1 MIARGFKS
9 VIWVA
14 TVGSAA
20 LGCYM
25 VSLRVA
31 TERNELLKVERQI
44 IEARSDIRTLQT
56 ELGTRGRMTQLEQW
70 NAEVLALAAPSSQQF
85 LKDEFTLARL
95 YREDP
100 TVAERSAE
108 VRLASAEAP
117 AAKPAEAAKPQAP
130 AVVRAVADRPAAA
143 APLIHRASFTPAEP
157 AKPAA
162 VKPERGPAAA
172 PTVKPAKPTPL
183 RTASARVDT
192 SPAAKPAAKPGKPG
206 AVPAR
211 ADAKP
216 AKAEGTATRT
226 AAKPAKPDPA
236 SVRTAAKP
244 AKAEATASRSA
255 AKPVV
260 AAAKPVREAAAAPRQ
275 PRVKGSGGN

>member
-31 TERNELLKVERQI
+31 TERNELAKVERQI
-44 IEARSDIRTLQT
+44 IEARRDIRSLQT

-70 NAEVLALAAPSSQQF
+70 NAEVLALSAPSSAQF

-95 YREDP
+95 YRNDP

-117 AAKPAEAAKPQAP
+117 AAKPGRGCEAGSAGD
-130 AVVRAVADRPAAA
+130 RAGGGRAPAAA
-143 APLIHRASFTPAEP
+143 AAADPPRQLHSGRAGRQAGGGQARAGRGRPRRRQAEQ
-157 AKPAA
+157 ARA
-162 VKPERGPAAA
+162 E
-172 PTVKPAKPTPL
+172 
-183 RTASARVDT
+183 RTASAAPDQAPTTGRPEPSGGHSRPPSRRRLRSEPPP
-192 SPAAKPAAKPGKPG
+192 SPRDAAAPPPSREPAARPAAAKPAA
-206 AVPAR
+206 
-211 ADAKP
+211 
-216 AKAEGTATRT
+216 
-226 AAKPAKPDPA
+226 
-236 SVRTAAKP
+236 
-244 AKAEATASRSA
+244 
-255 AKPVV
+255 

-275 PRVKGSGGN
+275 AKVKGSGGN

>member
-20 LGCYM
+20 LACYM

-31 TERNELLKVERQI
+31 TERNELAKVERQI
-44 IEARSDIRTLQT
+44 IAAKRDIRSLQT

-70 NAEVLALAAPSSQQF
+70 NAEVLALSAPSSAQF

-108 VRLASAEAP
+108 VRLASADTGTA
-117 AAKPAEAAKPQAP
+117 
-130 AVVRAVADRPAAA
+130 R
-143 APLIHRASFTPAEP
+143 PAEP

-162 VKPERGPAAA
+162 APVVRAVAEPPAAQPPMVHRA
-172 PTVKPAKPTPL
+172 SFATAEESAKPKP
-183 RTASARVDT
+183 
-192 SPAAKPAAKPGKPG
+192 PAAKPDKPRAERSASAASVKPQAAKPGQ
-206 AVPAR
+206 R
-211 ADAKP
+211 
-216 AKAEGTATRT
+216 TAT
-226 AAKPAKPDPA
+226 
-236 SVRTAAKP
+236 
-244 AKAEATASRSA
+244 
-255 AKPVV
+255 
-260 AAAKPVREAAAAPRQ
+260 AAAKPEAAPARSTAKASAKPETERTAALAKTVREAAATPRAK
-275 PRVKGSGGN
+275 VKGGGGN

>member
-31 TERNELLKVERQI
+31 TERNELAKVERQI
-44 IEARSDIRTLQT
+44 IEARRDIRSLQT

-70 NAEVLALAAPSSQQF
+70 NAEVLALAAPSSAQF
-85 LKDEFTLARL
+85 MKDEFTLARL

-117 AAKPAEAAKPQAP
+117 AARPAEAAKPEAP
-130 AVVRAVADRPAAA
+130 AAVQAVAERPAAA
-143 APLIHRASFTPAEP
+143 APLIHRASFTPGE
-157 AKPAA
+157 
-162 VKPERGPAAA
+162 
-172 PTVKPAKPTPL
+172 
-183 RTASARVDT
+183 
-192 SPAAKPAAKPGKPG
+192 PAAKPERPQPAAPTLKPNKPATQRVASAASAGAAPAVKPGVKLARPDSAPARTAAKP
-206 AVPAR
+206 
-211 ADAKP
+211 DAP
-216 AKAEGTATRT
+216 SIRT
-226 AAKPAKPDPA
+226 AAKPAKTDSTPA
-236 SVRTAAKP
+236 RTAAKPTKLEAAPSRTAAKP
-244 AKAEATASRSA
+244 AVVA
-255 AKPVV
+255 AKPL
-260 AAAKPVREAAAAPRQ
+260 REAAAAARPAK
-275 PRVKGSGGN
+275 VKGSGGN

>member
-31 TERNELLKVERQI
+31 TERNELAKVEHQI
-44 IEARSDIRTLQT
+44 VETQRDIRSLQT

-95 YREDP
+95 YRNDP

-117 AAKPAEAAKPQAP
+117 AAAPAEAAKPQAP
-130 AVVRAVADRPAAA
+130 AIVRAVGEPPAAQ
-143 APLIHRASFTPAEP
+143 PPMIHRASFTTATAEAPVKARPEAPKPARPAARGAAPASTAKAEATP
-157 AKPAA
+157 AQGSAKPGKA
-162 VKPERGPAAA
+162 PEP
-172 PTVKPAKPTPL
+172 
-183 RTASARVDT
+183 RTASAT
-192 SPAAKPAAKPGKPG
+192 STKPQPDSARKAVALAAKPAAKP
-206 AVPAR
+206 AAI
-211 ADAKP
+211 
-216 AKAEGTATRT
+216 
-226 AAKPAKPDPA
+226 AAKPATKPAAP
-236 SVRTAAKP
+236 AAKP
-244 AKAEATASRSA
+244 AM
-255 AKPVV
+255 KPAV
-260 AAAKPVREAAAAPRQ
+260 AAARPVREAAAEPRQ
-275 PRVKGSGGN
+275 ARAKGSGGN

>member
-31 TERNELLKVERQI
+31 TERNELAKVERQI
-44 IEARSDIRTLQT
+44 IEARRDIRTLQT

-70 NAEVLALAAPSSQQF
+70 NAEVLALSAPSSQQF

-117 AAKPAEAAKPQAP
+117 AAKPAEAAKPEAP
-130 AVVRAVADRPAAA
+130 ALVQAVAERPAAA
-143 APLIHRASFTPAEP
+143 APMIHRASFDPAE
-157 AKPAA
+157 
-162 VKPERGPAAA
+162 
-172 PTVKPAKPTPL
+172 
-183 RTASARVDT
+183 
-192 SPAAKPAAKPGKPG
+192 PAAKPAAKARPSKPAAPRIAAAASAETGPG
-206 AVPAR
+206 AKPA
-211 ADAKP
+211 AKP
-216 AKAEGTATRT
+216 AKPEASPTRT
-226 AAKPAKPDPA
+226 AAKPAKPDAAPTRTAAKSETAPA
-236 SVRTAAKP
+236 RTAAKP
-244 AKAEATASRSA
+244 AL
-255 AKPVV
+255 V
-260 AAAKPVREAAAAPRQ
+260 AAKPVREAAAAPRQ
-275 PRVKGSGGN
+275 AKAKGSGGH